1 MDETG
6 SYLNGVLPQGSP
18 RCWIPSH
25 VGLGGGGL
33 CFLRR
38 SDRSRK
44 EREWGGGKKRVMD
57 VQHQVLNQ
65 STVSR
70 GLVPGDGGP
79 GFLNLKN

>member
-1 MDETG
+1 M
-6 SYLNGVLPQGSP
+6 
-18 RCWIPSH
+18 
-25 VGLGGGGL
+25 